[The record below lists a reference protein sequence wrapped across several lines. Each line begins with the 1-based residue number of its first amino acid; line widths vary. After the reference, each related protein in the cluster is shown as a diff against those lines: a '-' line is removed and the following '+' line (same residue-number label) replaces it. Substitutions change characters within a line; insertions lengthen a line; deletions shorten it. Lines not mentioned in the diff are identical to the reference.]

1 MTINVYCDGGSRGNP
16 GPGASAFVVYDKK
29 GALLGKGGKNLGR
42 TTNNVAEYN
51 AVIEALSWV
60 FKNAKTETEKNKFAS
75 RGPEVRFFLDSQL
88 VVNQLTGKFR
98 IKNKDLINLAAK
110 IKTAERNFSGRIE
123 YFFIPRSKNK
133 VADMLV
139 NRILDA

>member
-16 GPGASAFVVYDKK
+16 GPGASAFVVYDKN
-29 GALLGKGGKNLGR
+29 GALLGKGGKNLGK
-42 TTNNVAEYN
+42 TTNNIAEYN
-51 AVIEALSWV
+51 GVIEALSWV
-60 FKNAKTETEKNKFAS
+60 FKNAKTET
-75 RGPEVRFFLDSQL
+75 EVRFFLDSQL

-98 IKNKDLINLAAK
+98 IKNKDLISLAAK
-110 IKTAERNFSGRIE
+110 IKTAERNFPGRIE

-139 NRILDA
+139 NRILDAQGK